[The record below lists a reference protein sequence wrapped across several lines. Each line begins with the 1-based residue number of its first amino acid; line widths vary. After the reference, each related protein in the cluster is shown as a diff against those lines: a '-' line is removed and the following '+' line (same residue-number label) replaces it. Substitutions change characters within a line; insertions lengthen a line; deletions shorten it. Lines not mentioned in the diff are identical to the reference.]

1 MLIPAM
7 RAMSSLP
14 LPLLVSWVRADD
26 EHRAVATDDLALLA
40 HGLDRGSDLHARSL
54 RSQIPG
60 GRGSVGA
67 ALEAAWA
74 SAPAPGTGRRTAKF
88 PLKARPMMV
97 ATGAGLG
104 SGRFAAGLVP
114 GREDPRAL
122 GGDGHGELEVGGE
135 GPVLGVVR
143 PVVLP
148 HPDGVAAGRGHGLD
162 GQDHA
167 L

>member
-74 SAPAPGTGRRTAKF
+74 SATAPGTGRRTAKF

-97 ATGAGLG
+97 ATGRLRSADLGGGGRGGL
-104 SGRFAAGLVP
+104 AAGLVP
-114 GREDPRAL
+114 RREDPRTL
-122 GGDGHGELEVGGE
+122 GGDGHG
-135 GPVLGVVR
+135 
-143 PVVLP
+143 
-148 HPDGVAAGRGHGLD
+148 
-162 GQDHA
+162 
-167 L
+167 